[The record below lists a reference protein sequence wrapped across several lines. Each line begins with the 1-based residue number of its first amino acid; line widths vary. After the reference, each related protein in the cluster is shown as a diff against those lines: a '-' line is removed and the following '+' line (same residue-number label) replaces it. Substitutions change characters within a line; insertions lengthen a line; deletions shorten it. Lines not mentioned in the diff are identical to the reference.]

1 MDEKFFSITNKDAL
15 KAALIKNKSYIITRL
30 NNDFQKPYCQC
41 EHRETTRSGVMDSE
55 CGHAVC
61 CCPRRAQLIR
71 MTHSFFF
78 FVFAFFSLS
87 VSRSQEGRSCG

>member
-41 EHRETTRSGVMDSE
+41 EHRETTRSGVWTASVP
-55 CGHAVC
+55 CSV
-61 CCPRRAQLIR
+61 L
-71 MTHSFFF
+71 
-78 FVFAFFSLS
+78 LS
-87 VSRSQEGRSCG
+87 AARLSSSG